1 MANDNNDINQDDN
14 NNNDNNDDDSPLQP
28 RRNLLLEAF
37 NSVTTPL
44 RNRSRINRQEL
55 IDRQNQ
61 ELIHQQHQQQDI
73 LNLEVDIGLTTTLF
87 DEDEKEEEDEEKE
100 EKENKDKEKENKEKE
115 QSIMPT
121 TTYKIGGVEI
131 AFDNDTPAQNTDYN
145 IGVMISK
152 EDRPDSGSDIERKLI
167 ESLCKNQY
175 TKYKKAETSMKSIE
189 RLLQSRSI
197 MDTIEATE
205 TVLNKFDMKDP
216 FTIVYPEDKTLARV
230 ALKMKANGSGIRS
243 LEILSDFRQVTIDE
257 VALSCSWWNLHGHYK
272 DKDNTKQSYGRDMN
286 WSYLHFKN
294 HVDEVLYNDTDKLFN
309 TYDKKQRGGPLFFK
323 LLTNAVLS
331 ANEDSLSA
339 LESTIKNYKIAE
351 DGKDDVPE
359 AIKILQAGSKLIT
372 AMRDDGSNKPNL
384 PDKFVVNVIS
394 VLCTT
399 SVEVFNKKME
409 AYQGSLELALLV
421 DSSKKINT
429 PIILEKV
436 FTVARNYHKELFDDG
451 IWETQVQSKA
461 KSSFASFWRNRCW
474 NCEQENCNLSKCNQ
488 TKDLEKIDRNK
499 NKWLSEVQ
507 GSDRSQGDK
516 QTSKGGR
523 AKKHYPE
530 WRAPEPSENNKRLIY
545 GKPYTWDGRKS
556 WIKDETPASGLP
568 EVPLSANAAVPGQV
582 ADHSDEATAMTS
594 ESGFTQEDKN
604 ELRRFEASIKNM
616 GANLSGMGAFISNL
630 SEK

>member
-87 DEDEKEEEDEEKE
+87 DEDEKEEEEEEKE

>member
-131 AFDNDTPAQNTDYN
+131 AFDNDTPTQNTDYN

-568 EVPLSANAAVPGQV
+568 EVPLSVNAAVPGQV

>member
-272 DKDNTKQSYGRDMN
+272 DKDNTK
-286 WSYLHFKN
+286 
-294 HVDEVLYNDTDKLFN
+294 
-309 TYDKKQRGGPLFFK
+309 
-323 LLTNAVLS
+323 
-331 ANEDSLSA
+331 
-339 LESTIKNYKIAE
+339 
-351 DGKDDVPE
+351 
-359 AIKILQAGSKLIT
+359 
-372 AMRDDGSNKPNL
+372 
-384 PDKFVVNVIS
+384 
-394 VLCTT
+394 
-399 SVEVFNKKME
+399 
-409 AYQGSLELALLV
+409 
-421 DSSKKINT
+421 
-429 PIILEKV
+429 
-436 FTVARNYHKELFDDG
+436 
-451 IWETQVQSKA
+451 
-461 KSSFASFWRNRCW
+461 
-474 NCEQENCNLSKCNQ
+474 
-488 TKDLEKIDRNK
+488 
-499 NKWLSEVQ
+499 
-507 GSDRSQGDK
+507 
-516 QTSKGGR
+516 
-523 AKKHYPE
+523 
-530 WRAPEPSENNKRLIY
+530 
-545 GKPYTWDGRKS
+545 
-556 WIKDETPASGLP
+556 
-568 EVPLSANAAVPGQV
+568 
-582 ADHSDEATAMTS
+582 
-594 ESGFTQEDKN
+594 
-604 ELRRFEASIKNM
+604 
-616 GANLSGMGAFISNL
+616 
-630 SEK
+630 

>member
-1 MANDNNDINQDDN
+1 MENNNNNDNLDDN
-14 NNNDNNDDDSPLQP
+14 NNNNNNNNDDNDSPLQP

-44 RNRSRINRQEL
+44 RNRSRIERQES
-55 IDRQNQ
+55 IN
-61 ELIHQQHQQQDI
+61 QQHQQQNI
-73 LNLEVDIGLTTTLF
+73 LNLEADIGLITTLF
-87 DEDEKEEEDEEKE
+87 DEEETEDETKEDEQEEQEEKEKEETEKE
-100 EKENKDKEKENKEKE
+100 GKEKEN
-115 QSIMPT
+115 IMPT

-131 AFDNDTPAQNTDYN
+131 AFDNDTPTQNTDYN
-145 IGVMISK
+145 VGVMISK
-152 EDRPDSGSDIERKLI
+152 EDRPDSGSDVERKLI

-175 TKYKKAETSMKSIE
+175 TKYKKAETSMKSVE

-205 TVLNKFDMKDP
+205 NVLTKFDMKDP
-216 FTIVYPEDKTLARV
+216 FTIVYPEDETLARV

-243 LEILSDFRQVTIDE
+243 LEILSDFRQVTIEE
-257 VALSCSWWNLHGHYK
+257 VALSCAWWNLHGHYK
-272 DKDNTKQSYGRDMN
+272 DKDNEKQSYGRDMN

-309 TYDKKQRGGPLFFK
+309 SYNKKERGGPLFFK

-331 ANEDSLSA
+331 ANEDSLAA
-339 LESTIKNYKIAE
+339 LESTIKNYNIAE

-372 AMRDDGSNKPNL
+372 AMRDDGSSKPNL
-384 PDKFVVNVIS
+384 PDKFVVNLIT

-399 SVEVFNKKME
+399 SVDVFNKKME

-429 PIILEKV
+429 PIILNKV

-451 IWETQVQSKA
+451 IWETQVLSKA
-461 KSSFASFWRNRCW
+461 KSTFSSFWRNRCW
-474 NCEQENCNLSKCNQ
+474 NCEKEHCNLRKCTQ
-488 TKDLEKIDRNK
+488 QKDQEKIERNK
-499 NKWLSEVQ
+499 NKWSTEVQ
-507 GSDRSQGDK
+507 GNDRPSNDK
-516 QTSKGGR
+516 KSTKGG
-523 AKKHYPE
+523 KKLYPE
-530 WRAPEPSENNKRLIY
+530 WRPPEPSENNKRMIY
-545 GKPYTWDGRKS
+545 GIPYTWDGRKS
-556 WIKDETPASGLP
+556 WIKDGTPASGLP
-568 EVPLSANAAVPGQV
+568 EVPLSANSTAAVPAQV
-582 ADHSDEATAMTS
+582 TENSDEATAMTS

>member
-1 MANDNNDINQDDN
+1 MANDNNDNNQDDN
-14 NNNDNNDDDSPLQP
+14 NNDNDDNSPLQP

-37 NSVTTPL
+37 SSVTTPL
-44 RNRSRINRQEL
+44 RNRSRIDRQEL
-55 IDRQNQ
+55 IDR
-61 ELIHQQHQQQDI
+61 QQHQQQDI
-73 LNLEVDIGLTTTLF
+73 LNLEADIGLITTLF
-87 DEDEKEEEDEEKE
+87 DKEEEEEEKE
-100 EKENKDKEKENKEKE
+100 EKEEEEEEKETE

-121 TTYKIGGVEI
+121 TTYTIGGVEFE
-131 AFDNDTPAQNTDYN
+131 FDNDTPTQNTDYN
-145 IGVMISK
+145 VGVMISK
-152 EDRPDSGSDIERKLI
+152 EDRPDPGSDIERKLI

-175 TKYKKAETSMKSIE
+175 TKYKKAETSMKSVE

-205 TVLNKFDMKDP
+205 NVLNKFDMKDP
-216 FTIVYPEDKTLARV
+216 FTIVYPEDTTLARV
-230 ALKMKANGSGIRS
+230 ALKMNANGSGIRS
-243 LEILSDFRQVTIDE
+243 LELLSDFRQVSIEE
-257 VALSCSWWNLHGHYK
+257 VALSCAWWNLHGHYK
-272 DKDNTKQSYGRDMN
+272 DKDDAKQSYGRDMN

-309 TYDKKQRGGPLFFK
+309 SYSKKQRGGPLFFK

-331 ANEDSLSA
+331 ANEDSLTA
-339 LESTIKNYKIAE
+339 LESTIKNYNIAE

-372 AMRDDGSNKPNL
+372 AMRDDGSNKPTL
-384 PDKFVVNVIS
+384 PDKYVINLIR

-436 FTVARNYHKELFDDG
+436 FTVARNFHKELFDDG
-451 IWETQVQSKA
+451 IWDTQVQSKA

-474 NCEQENCNLSKCNQ
+474 NCEQENCNLSKCTQ
-488 TKDLEKIDRNK
+488 SKDLEKIDRNK

-507 GSDRSQGDK
+507 GNDRSGNK
-516 QTSKGGR
+516 QAIKGGKS
-523 AKKHYPE
+523 KKIHPE
-530 WRAPEPSENNKRLIY
+530 WRAPDPSENNKRVIY

-556 WIKDETPASGLP
+556 WIKDEAPASGLP
-568 EVPLSANAAVPGQV
+568 EVPPSTNSNAAVPGQL
-582 ADHSDEATAMTS
+582 HEHNDEATAMTS
-594 ESGFTQEDKN
+594 ESGLTQDDKN

-616 GANLSGMGAFISNL
+616 GANLSGMGAFINNL

>member
-131 AFDNDTPAQNTDYN
+131 AFDNDTPTQNTDYN

>member
-1 MANDNNDINQDDN
+1 
-14 NNNDNNDDDSPLQP
+14 
-28 RRNLLLEAF
+28 
-37 NSVTTPL
+37 
-44 RNRSRINRQEL
+44 
-55 IDRQNQ
+55 
-61 ELIHQQHQQQDI
+61 
-73 LNLEVDIGLTTTLF
+73 
-87 DEDEKEEEDEEKE
+87 
-100 EKENKDKEKENKEKE
+100 
-115 QSIMPT
+115 
-121 TTYKIGGVEI
+121 
-131 AFDNDTPAQNTDYN
+131 
-145 IGVMISK
+145 MISK